1 MNEEDM
7 SIKEAL
13 QVTAE
18 LIENISV
25 PVSMADAI
33 ARPLCQAVAN
43 IRAVIAAIPDPAEN
57 EQTEVDDDV
66 QRES

>member
-1 MNEEDM
+1 MEEM
-7 SIKEAL
+7 TIKELL
-13 QVTAE
+13 QLTADQ
-18 LIENISV
+18 IADIVV
-25 PVSMADAI
+25 PVRYGEQI
-33 ARPLCQAVAN
+33 AKPLCQAVAN